1 MLSQKKQKG
10 YKCYVCKQPFTA
22 KHPRYVKLC
31 LECGNF
37 NEQKKLAK
45 HDLSS
50 YIALVTG
57 GRTKIGYHTALRLLR
72 DGARVV
78 VTSRFPYDA
87 LQRLI
92 QEPDFED
99 WKDRI
104 HIYGLDFRQVQR
116 VEEFALFLGNH
127 FPYIDIVINN
137 AAQTVRMSEEEYR
150 TLAVNETELKN
161 RLSGNQLSRL
171 ASGET
176 LVSRFG
182 FSGSTSPDQ
191 G

>member
-1 MLSQKKQKG
+1 M
-10 YKCYVCKQPFTA
+10 
-22 KHPRYVKLC
+22 
-31 LECGNF
+31 
-37 NEQKKLAK
+37 
-45 HDLSS
+45 
-50 YIALVTG
+50 
-57 GRTKIGYHTALRLLR
+57 
-72 DGARVV
+72 V

>member
-1 MLSQKKQKG
+1 M
-10 YKCYVCKQPFTA
+10 
-22 KHPRYVKLC
+22 
-31 LECGNF
+31 
-37 NEQKKLAK
+37 AK